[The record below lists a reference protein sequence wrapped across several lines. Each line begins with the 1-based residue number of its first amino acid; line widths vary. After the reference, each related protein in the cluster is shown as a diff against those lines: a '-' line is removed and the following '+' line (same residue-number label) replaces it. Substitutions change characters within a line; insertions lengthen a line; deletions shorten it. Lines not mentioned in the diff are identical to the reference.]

1 MPVRVARVSWR
12 LLLLGLLLFAGATVL
27 VGRLAH
33 LQILSH
39 GHYAVEAEDEH
50 LGVEKLLPPRGAILD
65 RNGFPLA
72 LTLDAYDISIDR
84 EVWQD
89 RELAQEG
96 AEALSPLL
104 GRAPDEILA
113 AVGPDKDG
121 DYLLASGLDYAL
133 GKKIIALGLPGVRAN
148 PTIKRSYPEKDLA
161 SGLLGFIGRD
171 KVGLAG
177 LEADLESEL
186 GGEAGT
192 LYFERDSL
200 GNPIPFGYRR
210 LIEPKPSADVT
221 LTIDR
226 YIQRIVEDQLDATI
240 ESRGA
245 SGGTI
250 IVMDPNTGAILAMAS
265 RPSFKLSELDLN
277 DEGRM
282 ELYRNRAVTD
292 LYEPGSVMK
301 VVTMAAAVDL
311 GLVTPQTTYEDTG
324 QAYVAGAAIANW
336 DFSANGIQTMVQ
348 LLQKSLNTGAVWV
361 SELIG
366 AERFYDYIGRFGF
379 GEPTHVGLG
388 GEATGQYRTETDPDW
403 YPVDLA
409 TNSFGQGISVTPLQM
424 ITAIAAVA
432 NGGELMRPYVVQ
444 EIRGP
449 REHRVFEPVVVRR
462 VVSEETAET
471 LREMLRQVVDGN
483 PSHLA
488 RVSGYHVAGKTG
500 TSFISV
506 AGGYAPDSTIA
517 SFVGFVPAGDPQVI
531 VLVKIDRPQNERLGG
546 MVAAPVFAELAP
558 RILSYLGIRPETPQ
572 LVQQGG

>member
-1 MPVRVARVSWR
+1 
-12 LLLLGLLLFAGATVL
+12 
-27 VGRLAH
+27 
-33 LQILSH
+33 
-39 GHYAVEAEDEH
+39 VEAEDEH
-50 LGVEKLLPPRGAILD
+50 LGVQKLLPPRGAILD

-72 LTLDAYDISIDR
+72 LTLDAYDVSIDR

-89 RELAQEG
+89 AEIARQG
-96 AEALSPLL
+96 AEALSASVNRSPH
-104 GRAPDEILA
+104 DILA
-113 AVGPDKDG
+113 GLGPEKDG

-133 GKKIIALGLPGVRAN
+133 GEKIVALGLPGVRAAS
-148 PTIKRSYPEKDLA
+148 TIRRFYPEKDLA

-177 LEADLESEL
+177 LEADLDREL

-210 LIEPKPSADVT
+210 LIEPEASANVR

-245 SGGTI
+245 SGGAI
-250 IVMDPNTGAILAMAS
+250 IVMEPKTGAILAMAS
-265 RPSFKLSELDLN
+265 RPTFKLSELDLN

-301 VVTMAAAVDL
+301 VVTMATALDL
-311 GLVTPQTTYEDTG
+311 GLVTPETTYEDTG
-324 QAYVAGAAIANW
+324 HAYVAGAAIANW
-336 DFSANGIQTMVQ
+336 DFSANGTQTMVQ

-366 AERFYDYIGRFGF
+366 PERFYEYITRFGF
-379 GEPTHVGLG
+379 GEPTHVGLS
-388 GEATGQYRTETDPDW
+388 GEAEGGFRTEDDPDW

-432 NGGELMRPYVVQ
+432 NGGELMQPYMVQ

-449 REHRVFEPVVVRR
+449 REQRVFEPVMVRR
-462 VVSEETAET
+462 VISEETSDT
-471 LREMLRQVVDGN
+471 LREMLREVVEGN
-483 PSHLA
+483 PSHLG

-506 AGGYAPDSTIA
+506 SGGYAPDLTIA
-517 SFVGFVPAGDPQVI
+517 SFVGFVPAEDPQVI
-531 VLVKIDRPQNERLGG
+531 VLVKIDEPQGERLGG

-558 RILSYLGIRPETPQ
+558 RILSYLGVRPETPQ